1 MFRHDFVWVAAL
13 LVPFNRGYF
22 VLLLLLFTSLFSIC
36 FDLFDSELFVILF
49 GNSLRII
56 FRSSRLVVSWI
67 MLAVVDASFDTFEVL
82 AVIVNLILLTMINQ
96 LVSCHRFLVK

>member
-13 LVPFNRGYF
+13 FVPFNRGYF
-22 VLLLLLFTSLFSIC
+22 VLLLLLFCSLFSIC

-49 GNSLRII
+49 GNSLNISC
-56 FRSSRLVVSWI
+56 SSRLVVSWI
-67 MLAVVDASFDTFEVL
+67 MLAVVDASFDTFEIL